1 MIRGTFRRGRNAQV
15 RCAVAISLMGGMLS
29 VEALASP
36 QESRPTLDQAAK
48 TAPAQPANAEITNSE
63 NQSII
68 RVRVPVV
75 VVRVVVKDAAGN
87 VVNNLKKEDFQIQD
101 NSKLQE
107 ITTFAIEHPATRTV
121 RNLDEA
127 ATTVKEDSNAAE
139 RPAEIAVA
147 SRYVVL
153 LLDDIHIQTEGA
165 VSVRTQA
172 MEAIQSLQ
180 SRDLAAVFSTS
191 GRIHQDFTRD
201 RNLLSEMISRFM
213 PAPIDGSSYGAC
225 PHITYFQAQLMV
237 NLKDPDAT
245 EKAVEDFW
253 SCKYGKND
261 QSYSVAARDAA
272 QTAQAIVNSGDVEL
286 KQALRRISELV
297 GALSELPGARKIVF
311 VSPGFASLELLGEL
325 SPILDR
331 AIRANVVV
339 DTIDA
344 RSLYVPDASL
354 DASMPGSC
362 IAGSMN
368 PAPQPGDNNAH
379 ACSPEAGD
387 RFMFAQQSAM
397 NDVLSGL
404 ATGTGGTW
412 FHNRNDLNKGIHDA
426 LSSAETSYVLSF
438 SPQTKSLDGKFH
450 KLKIMV
456 PATRQYTVQAR
467 VGYFAAKPASDPLKQ
482 GEADFHD
489 ALFAQDEMNEIPV
502 DVHSN
507 FFVKDANEASLAVL
521 THIDIKGL
529 HFQRVSERNYD
540 ELTVG
545 VVIFDDHGNFVTGN
559 KRTLTL
565 RLLDESLERIRKTGV
580 SVKMSFDVKPG
591 TYVVRVVAS
600 DSVGASMSARN
611 GGVVIPN

>member
-1 MIRGTFRRGRNAQV
+1 MYQGTYCRKRIAQV
-15 RCAVAISLMGGMLS
+15 VGAIAGSLLLPAFNF
-29 VEALASP
+29 EAQASP
-36 QESRPTLDQAAK
+36 QDNRASQEQSTKAAPTQ
-48 TAPAQPANAEITNSE
+48 QSSAEITNSE

-75 VVRVVVKDAAGN
+75 VLRVVVKDAAGN

-101 NSKLQE
+101 NNKPQE
-107 ITTFAIEHPATRTV
+107 ITTFAVEHPASRTV
-121 RNLDEA
+121 RNLDENA
-127 ATTVKEDSNAAE
+127 ATAKEDTTGATGPDA
-139 RPAEIAVA
+139 IVVA

-153 LLDDIHIQTEGA
+153 LLDDIHIQPDGA

-201 RNLLSEMISRFM
+201 KHLLSEMISRFM
-213 PAPIDGSSYGAC
+213 PAPIDGGSYGAC

-261 QSYSVAARDAA
+261 QSYSVAVRDAA
-272 QTAQAIVNSGDVEL
+272 QTAQAVVDSGDVEL
-286 KQALRRISELV
+286 KQAMRRISELV
-297 GALSELPGARKIVF
+297 GALSELPGDRKIVF
-311 VSPGFASLELLGEL
+311 VSPGFASLDLLGEL
-325 SPILDR
+325 SPLLDR

-344 RSLYVPDASL
+344 RSLYVPDESL
-354 DASMPGSC
+354 DASRAGSC

-368 PAPQPGDNNAH
+368 PAPQAGDNNAH
-379 ACSPEAGD
+379 GCNPEAVD
-387 RFMFAQQSAM
+387 RFQFAQQSAM

-404 ATGTGGTW
+404 AAGTGGTW

-426 LSSAETSYVLSF
+426 LSSPETSYVLSF
-438 SPQTKSLDGKFH
+438 SPQSKSLDGKFH
-450 KLKIMV
+450 KLKIAV
-456 PATRQYTVQAR
+456 PATKQYSVQAR
-467 VGYFAAKPASDPLKQ
+467 AGYFAAKPASDPIKQ
-482 GEADFHD
+482 AEADFHD

-565 RLLDESLERIRKTGV
+565 RLLDESLERVRKTGV

>member
-1 MIRGTFRRGRNAQV
+1 MWWCQKKWPRVV
-15 RCAVAISLMGGMLS
+15 RPVCAGAVLVLC
-29 VEALASP
+29 ALNFAASP
-36 QESRPTLDQAAK
+36 LPQENRATQEQASK
-48 TAPAQPANAEITNSE
+48 QTPLAQGNTEITSSE
-63 NQSII
+63 SQSII

-75 VVRVVVKDAAGN
+75 VVRVVVKDASGN
-87 VVNNLKKEDFQIQD
+87 VVSNLKREDFQIQD
-101 NSKLQE
+101 NNKPQE
-107 ITTFAIEHPATRTV
+107 ITTFAIEHPASRTV
-121 RNLDEA
+121 RNLDENVS
-127 ATTVKEDSNAAE
+127 TVKGETKAVAGAE
-139 RPAEIAVA
+139 VIAVPN
-147 SRYVVL
+147 RYVVL
-153 LLDDIHIQTEGA
+153 LLDDIHIQTDGA

-180 SRDLAAVFSTS
+180 SSDLAAVFSTS
-191 GRIHQDFTRD
+191 GRIHQDFTKD
-201 RNLLSEMISRFM
+201 RNLLSEMVSRFM
-213 PAPIDGSSYGAC
+213 PAPLDGSSYGPC

-237 NLKDPDAT
+237 NLKDPDAI

-261 QSYSVAARDAA
+261 QSYGLAVRDAA
-272 QTAQAIVNSGDVEL
+272 QTAQGILDSGDVEL
-286 KQALRRISELV
+286 EQVMRRINELV
-297 GALSELPGARKIVF
+297 SALSEVPGDRKIVF
-311 VSPGFASLELLGEL
+311 VSPGFASLDLFGRL
-325 SPILDR
+325 SPIVDR

-344 RSLYVPDASL
+344 RSLYVPDSSL
-354 DASMPGSC
+354 DASMPGPC
-362 IAGSMN
+362 MAGSMN
-368 PAPQPGDNNAH
+368 PAPKPGDNNAH

-387 RFMFAQQSAM
+387 RFLFAQQSAM

-404 ATGTGGTW
+404 AAGTGGTW

-426 LSSAETSYVLSF
+426 LSSPETSYVLSF
-438 SPQTKSLDGKFH
+438 SPQSKSLDGKYH
-450 KLKIMV
+450 KLKIGV
-456 PATRQYTVQAR
+456 PAAKEYIVQAR
-467 VGYFAAKPASDPLKQ
+467 TGYFAAKPVSDPIKQ
-482 GEADFHD
+482 AEADFHD

-507 FFVKDANEASLAVL
+507 FFVKDANEASLAVI

-540 ELTVG
+540 ELTIG
-545 VVIFDDHGNFVTGN
+545 VVIFDDHGNFLAGN

-580 SVKMSFDVKPG
+580 SVKMNFDVKPG